1 MFRVLLGEVSYL
13 KYGLTNW
20 KTERTELLIVGSI
33 NTWATLNCGCFIIF
47 PVTNSDS
54 LAMINLSIK
63 KSRVKNKLFPKITQ
77 DLCRWRNQSI
87 GHWIIRNKSEIS
99 ILETMLSVFCWNAF
113 KNSDIHRKGEGC
125 FLGHLS
131 FWMWIS
137 NMNNNNW
144 INSRSLLA
152 FQENIKI
159 LNIYTIYVCL
169 FDQVL
174 KVIPQDNITN
184 TDNSNPRLFF
194 K

>member
-113 KNSDIHRKGEGC
+113 KNPDIHRKGEGC
-125 FLGHLS
+125 FLGHILGHSKLS
-131 FWMWIS
+131 KKISKYWIS
-137 NMNNNNW
+137 TQFM
-144 INSRSLLA
+144 SVYL
-152 FQENIKI
+152 IK
-159 LNIYTIYVCL
+159 YW
-169 FDQVL
+169 
-174 KVIPQDNITN
+174 
-184 TDNSNPRLFF
+184 R
-194 K
+194 